1 MADTSK
7 IEWTDATWNI
17 ITGCT
22 LVDEGCRHCYAAH
35 LITSWPAIG
44 NHPSRKG
51 LARKNAAGIS
61 KFTGE
66 VRFNEDWL
74 DQPLRWKKPRKIFV
88 CAHGDLFH
96 ETVPDEWID
105 RVFAVMALAP
115 QHTFQVLTKRPE
127 RAATYLADT
136 STPFR
141 VAQAMDKLK
150 AESAQAA
157 YEIKPVAG
165 YIGYF
170 VSTDG
175 VVYSEKRGKRR
186 ALSPDI
192 GEQGHRRVSLSKDG
206 VKDRFLVH
214 RLVLETFIGA
224 APTPASQGR
233 HQDGDPSHNALANLS
248 WGDQSENWVDRKRH
262 GNHRSYSKL
271 TEEQASD
278 IRIRHAH
285 GETGEALAEE
295 FGVSATQIRNIGRG
309 DQWGTK
315 APIEWP
321 LRSIWL
327 GTSISD
333 QASADQRIPHLL
345 AAPAAVRFISAEPL
359 LGEVDLKATRY
370 GHMTAISRLDWVIV
384 GGESG
389 PHARPMHP
397 DWARSLRDQ
406 CADAGV
412 PFLFKQWGEWG
423 AGQCPVGDRK
433 GELFGCF
440 NDAGAWV
447 APPVSRAFACDS
459 GRQTMTRIGKSRA
472 GRLLDGVEHNGFPQI
487 GGDA

>member
-51 LARKNAAGIS
+51 LARKNAAGES

-127 RAATYLADT
+127 RAAAYLNGDGLEMGDASRGANIACIAQDDFHQHLHG
-136 STPFR
+136 STFFTPIGNEEEP
-141 VAQAMDKLK
+141 QA
-150 AESAQAA
+150 
-157 YEIKPVAG
+157 
-165 YIGYF
+165 
-170 VSTDG
+170 
-175 VVYSEKRGKRR
+175 
-186 ALSPDI
+186 
-192 GEQGHRRVSLSKDG
+192 
-206 VKDRFLVH
+206 
-214 RLVLETFIGA
+214 VLT
-224 APTPASQGR
+224 T
-233 HQDGDPSHNALANLS
+233 
-248 WGDQSENWVDRKRH
+248 
-262 GNHRSYSKL
+262 
-271 TEEQASD
+271 
-278 IRIRHAH
+278 
-285 GETGEALAEE
+285 
-295 FGVSATQIRNIGRG
+295 
-309 DQWGTK
+309 
-315 APIEWP
+315 WP
-321 LRSIWL
+321 LPNVGL

-359 LGEVDLKATRY
+359 LGPVDIETWLHNDDCA
-370 GHMTAISRLDWVIV
+370 ASRRVSRQHGETPICHCGERKGPHGFIDWVIV

-389 PHARPMHP
+389 PHARPMLN

-406 CADAGV
+406 CAVAGV
-412 PFLFKQWGEWG
+412 PFLMKQWGEHEADEIG
-423 AGQCPVGDRK
+423 PEDARSTSYPPRHVIFRKVGK
-433 GELFGCF
+433 
-440 NDAGAWV
+440 A
-447 APPVSRAFACDS
+447 
-459 GRQTMTRIGKSRA
+459 RA
-472 GRLLDGVEHNGFPQI
+472 GRKLDGVEHNGFPQI
-487 GGDA
+487 GGAA